1 MQEPDNVEFE
11 NLLAGVRSLAA
22 DEALRVTQG
31 AQQEMVEDAS
41 TLDEVLQAIRN
52 GEVLEDYPEHRRG
65 ACCRVDGF
73 TDEDRSLDIICTTG
87 QPLLILIAAYPTP
100 AAEVVNASGEEKSA
114 MKCTIAG
121 CPGVYE
127 ARTVVHIVKPQGEV
141 MVIDHV
147 PAEVCNVCGDVL
159 LAPDTVR
166 RIEAMLK
173 APPPPSRNVPLYEF
187 A

>member
-1 MQEPDNVEFE
+1 MEDPDNVEFE

-22 DEALRVTQG
+22 AEALRVTPH
-31 AQQEMVEDAS
+31 AQQEMVEEET
-41 TLDEVLQAIRN
+41 TLDEVLQAIRH
-52 GEVLEDYPEHRRG
+52 GEILEDYPKHWRG

-73 TDEDRSLDIICTTG
+73 TDADRPLDIVCTTG

-100 AAEVVNASGEEKSA
+100 AAEVVNASGEEKPS
-114 MKCTIAG
+114 MKCTIVG
-121 CPGVYE
+121 CPGDYE
-127 ARTVVHIVKPQGEV
+127 PVTVVHTVKHQVEV

-159 LAPDTVR
+159 LAPETVR
-166 RIEAMLK
+166 RIEALLK
-173 APPPPSRNVPLYEF
+173 APPPPSRNLPLYEF